1 MRALF
6 VLNLKRFHPAAFA
19 LSLPF
24 ALYPFTQE
32 TDLSMEILPLVL
44 LLTVASF
51 LLKKS
56 EQRKR
61 IVLLASHLGNYQ
73 IEKLMETLAGGYLR
87 ALGESDLER
96 REQIWRYLDTTETQ
110 LCLQFNK
117 FCAEFAKLDAA
128 DTRVSTLALP
138 LPYAAKLFPQA
149 TFDLRKA
156 LAIHAHGLVQAT
168 SNALNRTPR
177 DKAFT
182 LSAELFLMQHT
193 CHWFCNSK
201 AVASARLMARHQ
213 TTHAQ
218 VLAAVGPDT
227 RAAYAALTGG

>member
-1 MRALF
+1 MWALALF
-6 VLNLKRFHPAAFA
+6 VLNLKRFHPAAFI
-19 LSLPF
+19 F
-24 ALYPFTQE
+24 VFYPFTQE

-73 IEKLMETLAGGYLR
+73 IEKLMETLAEGYLR

-138 LPYAAKLFPQA
+138 FPYAAKLFPQA
-149 TFDLRKA
+149 TFDLRKV
-156 LAIHAHGLVQAT
+156 LAIHAHGLMQAT

-201 AVASARLMARHQ
+201 AVASARLMARHK

-218 VLAAVGPDT
+218 VLGAVGPDT
-227 RAAYAALTGG
+227 RAAYAALTGS